1 MTKARIIPSILTNG
15 STVVKGSHFN
25 NWRTV
30 GNVEATAR
38 LFASRNVDELMFL
51 DVQARK
57 YKTHISPR
65 LIETFSGILDIPFSI
80 GGGISD
86 VSEAQI
92 CLRSGAE
99 KVIIG
104 TAALESPD
112 LISEIALKFGSQA
125 VVVAL
130 DMQTDVFGF
139 LMGNSGQT
147 KSSIKA
153 QELIV
158 KLESFGAG
166 EMLLQSVSRDGTMS
180 GYDLKALAIARKLT
194 ALPIIISGG
203 CASNEDALHA
213 IQQGANAVA
222 VGALFQ
228 FTETTP
234 QSMTN
239 YLKENGVRTRIR

>member
-15 STVVKGSHFN
+15 STVVKGSQFN

-30 GNVEATAR
+30 GNVEAVAR
-38 LFASRNVDELMFL
+38 LFAKRNVDELMFL

-57 YKTHISPR
+57 NKTYISPR

-80 GGGISD
+80 GGGISS

-99 KVIIG
+99 KVVIG
-104 TAALESPD
+104 TAALETPE

-130 DMQTDVFGF
+130 DMQTDIFGF
-139 LMGNSGQT
+139 LLGNSGHTQSGM
-147 KSSIKA
+147 KV

-158 KLESFGAG
+158 KLENLGAG
-166 EMLLQSVSRDGTMS
+166 EILLQSVSREGTMS
-180 GYDLKALAIARKLT
+180 GYDIEALAIARELT
-194 ALPIIISGG
+194 SLPIILSSG

-213 IQQGANAVA
+213 IRQGANALA

-234 QSMTN
+234 LSMAK
-239 YLKENGVRTRIR
+239 YLEENGVRTRIR